1 MKPSQ
6 IVIAVVMASCAATNA
21 SAQTVTDGPVSGGT
35 KIVFAPDS
43 TVPAMDTF
51 GIATFTGGAFLAP
64 DYSTGYGG
72 TSAAPPGTT
81 AAYYSVGVSGANGTV
96 DTSSVT
102 FSQGL
107 SSLSFEWG
115 SPDSYNTITFYDKNG
130 AAIGS
135 YTGSYVQA
143 TDGYKWSLGDQSAQV
158 FFTFNSPTDPIYS
171 ALYTSNGNAFET
183 ANYSYVAAVPEPGES
198 MIMLSGLGLLGLV
211 VARKRRPVQS
221 VATKFS

>member
-1 MKPSQ
+1 MCT
-6 IVIAVVMASCAATNA
+6 ASNVW
-21 SAQTVTDGPVSGGT
+21 AQTVTDGSVSGGT
-35 KIVFAPDS
+35 PIVFTPEA
-43 TVPAMDTF
+43 TVPALDTF

-64 DYSTGYGG
+64 DSSAYNG
-72 TSAAPPGTT
+72 TSAAPPGTSG
-81 AAYYSVGVSGANGTV
+81 AYYSVGVSGANGV
-96 DTSSVT
+96 IDTSSVT

-130 AAIGS
+130 TALGS
-135 YTGSYVQA
+135 YNGSYVQS

-158 FFTFNSPTDPIYS
+158 FFTFSSPSDPIYS
-171 ALYTSNGNAFET
+171 AAYTSNGNAFET

-211 VARKRRPVQS
+211 VARKRRSVQS
-221 VATKFS
+221 VTTRFS